1 MLSVSRLVASMLN
14 KLGPVAD
21 RDHGA
26 ALGTQLSC
34 STPCHFIWEVQIAS
48 ARGNYN
54 FGGETEGCSSQ
65 QYHLIGFFSLK
76 PEGSSE
82 EGWSTCD

>member
-1 MLSVSRLVASMLN
+1 MLSVSRLVASTLN

-21 RDHGA
+21 RDHGHPA
-26 ALGTQLSC
+26 QLFNPLSLYLGGPDCLSK
-34 STPCHFIWEVQIAS
+34 
-48 ARGNYN
+48 RKYN

-65 QYHLIGFFSLK
+65 QYHLTGFFSLK
-76 PEGSSE
+76 PEGSRE